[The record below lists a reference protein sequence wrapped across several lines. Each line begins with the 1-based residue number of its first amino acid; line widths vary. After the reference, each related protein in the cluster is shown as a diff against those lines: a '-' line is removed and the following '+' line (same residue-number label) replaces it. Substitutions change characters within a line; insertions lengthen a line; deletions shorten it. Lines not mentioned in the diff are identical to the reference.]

1 MFFHTIKLSKPV
13 RIVDT
18 LQAGFHVSGW
28 KSDIER
34 HNLVLTL
41 NLPFGVVMYILGG

>member
-1 MFFHTIKLSKPV
+1 MKLRRPV

-18 LQAGFHVSGW
+18 LHAGFHVSGW

-34 HNLVLTL
+34 QRRVLTL
-41 NLPFGVVMYILGG
+41 NLPFGVVM

>member
-1 MFFHTIKLSKPV
+1 MKLSNPV

-18 LQAGFHVSGW
+18 LHAGFHVSGW
-28 KSDIER
+28 KSEMDK

-41 NLPFGVVMYILGG
+41 NLPFGVVM